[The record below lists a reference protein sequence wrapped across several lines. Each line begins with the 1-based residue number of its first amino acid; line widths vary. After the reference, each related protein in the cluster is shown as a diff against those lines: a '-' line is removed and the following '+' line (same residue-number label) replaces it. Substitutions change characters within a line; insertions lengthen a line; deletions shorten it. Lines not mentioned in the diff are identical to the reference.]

1 VGESAHAAF
10 SQHFS
15 LVYVGKRVETTS
27 EKGKGEDPGT
37 RKANDPRLLKI
48 AF

>member
-1 VGESAHAAF
+1 M
-10 SQHFS
+10 
-15 LVYVGKRVETTS
+15 YVGKRVETTS

-37 RKANDPRLLKI
+37 RKANYSRLKI